1 MVRPRTYLRVMIPQ
15 YSQRFTR
22 PVHGSAVRCT
32 GRLDQPIASG
42 FKVLPMAKST
52 GPTISVMALSVGGGE
67 YGGAMAEVTALARG
81 LLGQI
86 LHGHQVSVRITEV
99 EAYGGINDPASHAF
113 SRTRRS
119 EIMYGPPW
127 RLYVYRI
134 HGHHC
139 ANVVT
144 GPTEEAAAV
153 LIRAGEVVS
162 GIDTAR
168 LRRGHLDDAV
178 LARGPGN
185 LAKSLGITTADLG
198 ADLLDASGVHLGER
212 TQVDEIVSGPRVG
225 VRLAADL
232 PFRFWLANEP
242 SVSSYRRHPK
252 AESHPDST

>member
-1 MVRPRTYLRVMIPQ
+1 
-15 YSQRFTR
+15 
-22 PVHGSAVRCT
+22 
-32 GRLDQPIASG
+32 
-42 FKVLPMAKST
+42 
-52 GPTISVMALSVGGGE
+52 
-67 YGGAMAEVTALARG
+67 MAEVTALARG
-81 LLGQI
+81 LLGQV

-113 SRTRRS
+113 SRTTRS

-144 GPTEEAAAV
+144 GPTDEAAAV

-162 GIDTAR
+162 GFEAAR
-168 LRRGHLDDAV
+168 ERRGPVADAV

-198 ADLLDASGVHLGER
+198 TDLLDSAGIHLGER
-212 TQVDEIVSGPRVG
+212 TEVEEIVSGPRVG

-232 PFRFWLANEP
+232 PFRFWIANEP
-242 SVSSYRRHPK
+242 SVSAYRRHPK
-252 AESHPDST
+252 AESQADSI